1 MQHIAK
7 QMLKLFKS
15 QPKFNWIRIE
25 SEGDLQ
31 KAISS
36 DGKVALFKHS
46 TRCPVSSMAKNRL
59 EQSWEKET
67 SGTTIFFLDLIRYRE
82 LSNKIATQLSVEHAS
97 PQLIIV
103 ENGVAIYDVSH
114 HMIQSNEIA
123 KHI

>member
-1 MQHIAK
+1 
-7 QMLKLFKS
+7 MLKLFKS